1 MLEKSIYSKKNLN
14 RKKLSKNINLTK
26 DPIWD
31 LLRKVTI
38 PASVGSL
45 FQTFYNLVDTWFAGK
60 ISAEAIAAIA
70 KSFPI
75 FFVIIAVGV
84 GIGAATN
91 ASIGNLIG
99 EKKINKAS
107 LLVAQSVVFA
117 ILISIIV
124 TLFGLNASNFLL
136 TVMGSDIASIAL
148 TREYLDII
156 FYGTF
161 IVMIQISLNGTLN
174 AQGDTKSYRNAL
186 IFSFF
191 LNILLNP
198 LFIFGSTNSFI
209 WISNFIPVLINF
221 NFPGIIPEFGISG
234 LAIATVISQLIGTIY
249 LAYKVNLCGLRKY
262 LNIKCFIPKLDL
274 LQDLFSQ
281 AVPIMFSMLFIGV
294 GIFNILYFIGQFGEL
309 ATAGYGAALRVEQV
323 FLLPVIGLNTAVLS
337 IGGQNFGAK
346 EFYRI
351 KELYL
356 KALLFGCSFMV
367 VAGIILFFGAEFF
380 VSQFTNNSE
389 AIYHGAIYLKIAALI
404 GPIYPVFF
412 VTTAVFQAL
421 KKPIYS
427 LYLSILRLTALP
439 FLSLWYVINIR
450 AGNYN
455 DIFYTIMITNWLMG
469 IAVLSFIPFF
479 FRKKLRMSFKKLF
492 VF

>member
-1 MLEKSIYSKKNLN
+1 MSKKL
-14 RKKLSKNINLTK
+14 NLTK
-26 DPIWD
+26 DPIWY

-60 ISAEAIAAIA
+60 ISAEAIGAIA

-75 FFVIIAVGV
+75 YFVIIAVGV

-91 ASIGNLIG
+91 ASIGNLLG
-99 EKKINKAS
+99 AKKTNQAS
-107 LLVAQSVVFA
+107 LLVAQSIVFA
-117 ILISIIV
+117 IIISIIV
-124 TLFGLNASNFLL
+124 TLFGLNASDFLL
-136 TVMGSDIASIAL
+136 TVMGSDLQSIIL

-174 AQGDTKSYRNAL
+174 AQGDTKSYRNVL

-191 LNILLNP
+191 LNIILNP
-198 LFIFGSTNSFI
+198 IFI
-209 WISNFIPVLINF
+209 WGYGFIPA
-221 NFPGIIPEFGISG
+221 FGIGG
-234 LAIATVISQLIGTIY
+234 LAIATVISQLIGTVY
-249 LAYKVNLCGLRKY
+249 LAYKVNSCKLRKY
-262 LNIKCFIPKLDL
+262 LYIQCFIPKYALMRDL
-274 LQDLFSQ
+274 LSQ

-351 KELYL
+351 KELYY
-356 KALLFGCSFMV
+356 KALLFGCSFMAI
-367 VAGIILFFGAEFF
+367 AGIILFFGAEFF
-380 VSQFTNNSE
+380 VSQFTNNTE

-412 VTTAVFQAL
+412 ITTAVFQAL
-421 KKPIYS
+421 KKSIYS
-427 LYLSILRLTALP
+427 LYLSILRLTAFP
-439 FLSLWYVINIR
+439 FLSLWYVINVR
-450 AGNYN
+450 GGNYN
-455 DIFYTIMITNWLMG
+455 DIFYTIMATNWLMG
-469 IAVLSFIPFF
+469 LAVLFFIPFF
-479 FRKKLRMSFKKLF
+479 FRKKLRISFKNLF

>member
-1 MLEKSIYSKKNLN
+1 MSTSYK
-14 RKKLSKNINLTK
+14 LTK
-26 DPIWD
+26 DPIWF

-60 ISAEAIAAIA
+60 ISAEAIGAIA

-75 FFVIIAVGV
+75 YFTIIAVGV

-91 ASIGNLIG
+91 AMIGNAIG
-99 EKKINKAS
+99 EKKERVAS
-107 LLVAQSVVFA
+107 MYIAQSLIFA
-117 ILISIIV
+117 LVISVLV
-124 TLFGLNASNFLL
+124 TIFGLNASNFLL
-136 TVMGSDIASIAL
+136 GVMGSDVSGIAL

-161 IVMIQISLNGTLN
+161 IVLIQISLNGTLN
-174 AQGDTKSYRNAL
+174 AQGDTKSYRNVL

-191 LNILLNP
+191 LNIFLNP
-198 LFIFGSTNSFI
+198 LFIWGYGV
-209 WISNFIPVLINF
+209 IPA
-221 NFPGIIPEFGISG
+221 FGIAG

-249 LAYKVNLCGLRKY
+249 LAYKVNNCKIREY
-262 LNIKCFIPKLDL
+262 LKIACFIPKFEYLNPL
-274 LQDLFSQ
+274 TRQS
-281 AVPIMFSMLFIGV
+281 VPVMFSMLFIGV
-294 GIFNILYFIGQFGEL
+294 GIFNILYFIGQFGDL

-346 EFYRI
+346 AYDRI
-351 KELYL
+351 RELYT
-356 KALLFGCSFMV
+356 KALFFGSSFMA

-380 VSQFTNNSE
+380 VSLFTDNQE
-389 AIYHGAIYLKIAALI
+389 AVKHGAIYLKVAALI

-412 VTTAVFQAL
+412 ITTAVFQAV
-421 KKPIYS
+421 KKPLYS
-427 LYLSILRLTALP
+427 LYLSILRLTAFP

-450 AGNYN
+450 GGDYE
-455 DIFYTIMITNWLMG
+455 DIFYTIMATNWAMG
-469 IAVLSFIPFF
+469 IAVLIFIGYF
-479 FRKKLRMSFKKLF
+479 LNNVFKQNKTLF
-492 VF
+492 SY

>member
-1 MLEKSIYSKKNLN
+1 MSKT
-14 RKKLSKNINLTK
+14 INLTK
-26 DPIWD
+26 DPIWN
-31 LLRKVTI
+31 LLRNVTI

-45 FQTFYNLVDTWFAGK
+45 FQTFYNLVDTWFAGR

-75 FFVIIAVGV
+75 YFVIIAVGV

-91 ASIGNLIG
+91 SSIGNLLG

-107 LLVAQSVVFA
+107 LFVAQSVIFA
-117 ILISIIV
+117 IAMSIIV
-124 TLFGLNASNFLL
+124 TLFGLNFSTFLL
-136 TVMGSDIASIAL
+136 NVMGSDPSSIAL

-161 IVMIQISLNGTLN
+161 IVMIQISLNGALN
-174 AQGDTKSYRNAL
+174 AQGDTKSYRNVL

-191 LNILLNP
+191 LNIFLNP
-198 LFIFGSTNSFI
+198 LFIWGY
-209 WISNFIPVLINF
+209 
-221 NFPGIIPEFGISG
+221 GIIPAFGIGG
-234 LAIATVISQLIGTIY
+234 LAIATVISQSIGTLYLIY
-249 LAYKVNLCGLRKY
+249 KINACNLRKY
-262 LNIKCFIPKLDL
+262 LYIECFIPKLVML
-274 LQDLFSQ
+274 RELFSQ
-281 AVPIMFSMLFIGV
+281 SVPIMFSMLFIGV
-294 GIFNILYFIGQFGEL
+294 GIFNILYFIGQFGAL
-309 ATAGYGAALRVEQV
+309 PTAGYGAALRVEQV

-346 EFYRI
+346 QFDRI
-351 KELYL
+351 KELYS
-356 KALLFGCSFMV
+356 KALLFGSSFMV

-389 AIYHGAIYLKIAALI
+389 AVIHGVIYLKIAALI
-404 GPIYPVFF
+404 GPVYPVFF
-412 VTTAVFQAL
+412 ITTALFQAL

-427 LYLSILRLTALP
+427 LYLSVLRLTAFP

-450 AGNYN
+450 EGDYN
-455 DIFYTIMITNWLMG
+455 DIFYTILATNWLMG
-469 IAVLSFIPFF
+469 IIVLSFIPFF
-479 FRKKLRMSFKKLF
+479 LRKKLRMSFKKLF

>member
-1 MLEKSIYSKKNLN
+1 LSKKL
-14 RKKLSKNINLTK
+14 NLTK
-26 DPIWD
+26 DPIWY

-45 FQTFYNLVDTWFAGK
+45 FQTFYNLVDTWFAGR
-60 ISAEAIAAIA
+60 ISAEAIGAIA

-75 FFVIIAVGV
+75 YFVIIAVGV

-91 ASIGNLIG
+91 ASIGNLLG
-99 EKKINKAS
+99 AKKTNQAS

-117 ILISIIV
+117 IIISIIV

-136 TVMGSDIASIAL
+136 SVMGSDPQSIIL

-174 AQGDTKSYRNAL
+174 AQGDTKSYRNVL

-191 LNILLNP
+191 LNIILNP
-198 LFIFGSTNSFI
+198 IFI
-209 WISNFIPVLINF
+209 WGYGFIPA
-221 NFPGIIPEFGISG
+221 FGIGG

-249 LAYKVNLCGLRKY
+249 LAYKVNSCKLRKY
-262 LNIKCFIPKLDL
+262 LYIQCFIPKLDL
-274 LQDLFSQ
+274 LRDLFSQ

-294 GIFNILYFIGQFGEL
+294 GIFNILYFIGQFGEM

-346 EFYRI
+346 EYYRI
-351 KELYL
+351 KELYS
-356 KALLFGCSFMV
+356 KALLFGSSFMA
-367 VAGIILFFGAEFF
+367 VAGVILFFGAEFF
-380 VSQFTNNSE
+380 VSQFTNNAE

-404 GPIYPVFF
+404 GPVYPVFF
-412 VTTAVFQAL
+412 ITTAVFQAL
-421 KKPIYS
+421 KKSIYS

-450 AGNYN
+450 AGDYN
-455 DIFYTIMITNWLMG
+455 DIFYTIMATNWLMG

-479 FRKKLRMSFKKLF
+479 LRKKLKISFKKLF

>member
-1 MLEKSIYSKKNLN
+1 
-14 RKKLSKNINLTK
+14 LSTSYKLTK
-26 DPIWD
+26 DPIWF

-60 ISAEAIAAIA
+60 ISAEAIGAIA

-75 FFVIIAVGV
+75 YFTIIAVGV

-91 ASIGNLIG
+91 AMIGNAIG
-99 EKKINKAS
+99 EKKERVAS
-107 LLVAQSVVFA
+107 MYIAQSLIFA
-117 ILISIIV
+117 LVISVLV
-124 TLFGLNASNFLL
+124 TIFGLNASNFLL
-136 TVMGSDIASIAL
+136 GVMGSDVSGIAL

-161 IVMIQISLNGTLN
+161 IVLIQISLNGTLN
-174 AQGDTKSYRNAL
+174 AQGDTKSYRNVL

-191 LNILLNP
+191 LNIFLNP
-198 LFIFGSTNSFI
+198 LFIWGYGV
-209 WISNFIPVLINF
+209 IPA
-221 NFPGIIPEFGISG
+221 FGIAG

-249 LAYKVNLCGLRKY
+249 LAYKVNNCKIREY
-262 LNIKCFIPKLDL
+262 LKIECFIPKFEYLNPL
-274 LQDLFSQ
+274 TRQS
-281 AVPIMFSMLFIGV
+281 VPVMFSMLFIGV
-294 GIFNILYFIGQFGEL
+294 GIFNILYFIGQFGDL

-346 EFYRI
+346 AYDRI
-351 KELYL
+351 RELYT
-356 KALLFGCSFMV
+356 KALFFGSSFMA

-380 VSQFTNNSE
+380 VSLFTDNQE
-389 AIYHGAIYLKIAALI
+389 AVKHGAIYLKVAALI

-412 VTTAVFQAL
+412 ITTAVFQAV
-421 KKPIYS
+421 KKPLYS
-427 LYLSILRLTALP
+427 LYLSILRLTAFP

-450 AGNYN
+450 GGDYE
-455 DIFYTIMITNWLMG
+455 DIFYTIMATNWAMG
-469 IAVLSFIPFF
+469 IAVLIFIGYF
-479 FRKKLRMSFKKLF
+479 LNNVFKQNKSLF
-492 VF
+492 SY